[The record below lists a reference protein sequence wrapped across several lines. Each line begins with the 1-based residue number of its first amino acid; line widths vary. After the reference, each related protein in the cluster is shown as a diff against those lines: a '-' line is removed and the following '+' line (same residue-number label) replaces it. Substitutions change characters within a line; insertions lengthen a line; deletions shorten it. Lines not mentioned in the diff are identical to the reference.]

1 MKIDLYITQPMIDCG
16 FETNKVQSTVIDGS
30 TPRWAEEMPSTV
42 FRAIYKIW

>member
-1 MKIDLYITQPMIDCG
+1 MICMYITQPMIDCG

-42 FRAIYKIW
+42 FRAIYKI